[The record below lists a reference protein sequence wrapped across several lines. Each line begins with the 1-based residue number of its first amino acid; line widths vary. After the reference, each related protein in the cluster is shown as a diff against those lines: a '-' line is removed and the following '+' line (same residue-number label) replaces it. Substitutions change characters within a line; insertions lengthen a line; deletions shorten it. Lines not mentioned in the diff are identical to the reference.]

1 MMKDMKHNL
10 FAILALAALITLTS
24 CDGNSSRQTAETLLE
39 EAGQLFSNGDY
50 DRALAKI
57 DSLRKVFPNAIE
69 TRKKALTLYQSISL
83 KQAQEDLAHTD
94 SILQELTHDYN
105 YQKAKVDKDREMLRA
120 TAEELQMLKETKV
133 RLDSL
138 KVRFDMQCAKIK
150 YIHKKQKEDIK

>member
-1 MMKDMKHNL
+1 MKKN
-10 FAILALAALITLTS
+10 ILATMALAAMFTLTS
-24 CDGNSSRQTAETLLE
+24 CDGNGSRQTAESLLE
-39 EAGQLFSNGDY
+39 EARQLFSDGDY

-94 SILQELTHDYN
+94 SILQELAHDYN

-120 TAEELQMLKETKV
+120 TAEELQMLNETKV

>member
-1 MMKDMKHNL
+1 MKHNL
-10 FAILALAALITLTS
+10 FATLALAALMTLTS

-39 EAGQLFSNGDY
+39 EAGQLFNDGDY

-120 TAEELQMLKETKV
+120 TAEELQMLNETKV

>member
-1 MMKDMKHNL
+1 M
-10 FAILALAALITLTS
+10 
-24 CDGNSSRQTAETLLE
+24 E
-39 EAGQLFSNGDY
+39 EAGQLFSDGDY

-120 TAEELQMLKETKV
+120 TAEELQMLNETKV

>member
-1 MMKDMKHNL
+1 MNDMEHHV
-10 FAILALAALITLTS
+10 FAPLALAAVMALTS
-24 CDGNSSRQTAETLLE
+24 CDGNGSRQKAEALLE
-39 EAGQLFSNGDY
+39 EAGQLFNDGDY

-120 TAEELQMLKETKV
+120 TAEELQMLNETKV

-150 YIHKKQKEDIK
+150 YIHKKQEEDIK

>member
-1 MMKDMKHNL
+1 MKTKNIITIA
-10 FAILALAALITLTS
+10 AISSALCLAS
-24 CDGNSSRQTAETLLE
+24 CDGNGSRQTAETLLE
-39 EAGQLFSNGDY
+39 EAGQLFNNGDY

-120 TAEELQMLKETKV
+120 TAEELQMLNETKV